1 MSILDLY
8 HHGIINYLFKAGL
21 LSGSAL
27 AYVEYFKRYQQER
40 SMGAGYRESVR
51 RTSREYHVSETT
63 VKKAIRLCNEKSIP
77 QQMDSNASSLLKII

>member
-8 HHGIINYLFKAGL
+8 HHGIINFLFKAGL

-40 SMGAGYRESVR
+40 AVGAGYRESIR
-51 RTSREYHVSETT
+51 RTSREFGVSETT
-63 VKKAIRLCNEKSIP
+63 VKKAIRLFNEKSIAHH
-77 QQMDSNASSLLKII
+77 MDSNGSTMLNMI